1 MPFSNV
7 FKPTQPLREQ
17 FRTRQEFNIPLTKYH
32 VEHTTNTGKK
42 RTPNLKQ
49 ANWSGLKNLRHKNTG
64 RVRLVSTS
72 SSFKTS
78 TSRNYAS
85 RSGAKYTTTDGG
97 SSMLE
102 SAAGGSVVAVTTGR
116 GDARSEVGIAA
127 LDIRCPHLIL
137 CQISDSQTYTNAL
150 SKLYLF
156 EPVEILMPD
165 TMSEGAKTKNM
176 LYRSITDKFP
186 GIEITAISRIHF
198 NDTIGF
204 ERVKSLC
211 NAEYSSVELFIK
223 QKYYALAAVSA
234 LLKYVEY
241 VQHVVYTP
249 KSMKIEF
256 QGSPNAITIDL
267 ESARSL
273 ELVQSQCGQKNASL
287 LGILDR
293 CSTPM
298 GRKLLRA
305 NILQPSSEERI
316 ILERQAAI
324 AELVSNRSLRALI
337 QPIVRRLY
345 GADRLLALSTS
356 PLLHENSV
364 QCAEHNLNYVLLLK
378 HLLDVVPELASILLT
393 SKSDLFRKI
402 QTRLVN
408 DEYRLM
414 QEKILETIHSDARS
428 VAGYTSA
435 SMQRCFAIKAG
446 INDLLDVARQT
457 YCELIDDMKT
467 MVENLADKYK
477 LTLSLS
483 CNASLG
489 FHIQAILPRNSNFE
503 AFTPPYEFIEVQKSK
518 QVYTMTTSALAA
530 LSQQCKIACEELH
543 LMSNV
548 LLCDLLQ
555 NIREYI
561 GRLFQ
566 LSGDVAELDL
576 IISLAQVSSC
586 QTYVKPTFGSKLELL
601 DSRHPIMDVIG
612 LDGPIPNNITAS
624 IFQNL
629 YIISGPNMSGKST
642 YLKQIVL
649 LHIMAQLGCFVP
661 AKKAMF
667 RITNFIFCKIA
678 VRDDVECNASTFALE
693 IKEAQYILR
702 SVTPT
707 SVIILDE
714 LCKGTAI
721 EEGASI
727 AWAICEKL
735 SNTTAFT
742 FVATHFTYL
751 TKLADL
757 YYNVTNQHFETVNLP
772 QRLEMDECH
781 HRITYTHRLKLGV
794 TLADDYGIVLAQ
806 LSGLPKSVTEKARK
820 CASEHMIANQI
831 TIQSNRW
838 QKTCYNVLVKLYEL
852 LETDKFE
859 QEQVASLIQRFVTL
873 WIQKDNN
880 DEEGETALQE
890 NNGELKEQLK
900 NAITFPKPT
909 TTQQTQQTQTK
920 HHAHETTVPKHIST
934 LSTEYNALSR
944 NPSNHSL
951 ALNDSTFYSITTEN
965 ASNESSSVIEFV
977 EPPNS
982 MCFTTN
988 ETVRSPSFKLQLSP
1002 TQVSMTTIEMSP
1014 SKLYEYC
1021 LSDEDFEPLNM
1032 SHVSIITNV
1041 QRTDS
1046 LNTFP
1051 KNCFPLLNDLRK
1063 KFIYDKNH
1071 NVKLS
1076 DPRVRKYYS
1085 LYFIVRTL
1093 YFLYIYCKLLS
1104 EKAGKVFY
1112 LSVIDTIK

>member
-1 MPFSNV
+1 MNV
-7 FKPTQPLREQ
+7 KRIETAIQPSRKQ
-17 FRTRQEFNIPLTKYH
+17 CATRQEFNVPLTKYH
-32 VEHTTNTGKK
+32 VEHTINMEKK
-42 RTPNLKQ
+42 RRANSKQ
-49 ANWSGLKNLRHKNTG
+49 ASWNGLKSSRHKNI
-64 RVRLVSTS
+64 RHPVSTS

-85 RSGAKYTTTDGG
+85 RSGTRWNTTTDGG
-97 SSMLE
+97 SSTLE
-102 SAAGGSVVAVTTGR
+102 STAGGTVLAVTTGR

-165 TMSEGAKTKNM
+165 TMSDGGKTKNI
-176 LYRSITDKFP
+176 LYRSIVDKFP
-186 GIEITAISRIHF
+186 GIEVTAISRIHF

-211 NAEYSSVELFIK
+211 NSEYSSVELFIK

-273 ELVQSQCGQKNASL
+273 ELVQSQCGQRNASL
-287 LGILDR
+287 LGILDH

-305 NILQPSSEERI
+305 NILQPSSVERI
-316 ILERQAAI
+316 ILERQAAV

-356 PLLHENSV
+356 PVLHENSV

-378 HLLDVVPELASILLT
+378 HLLDVIPELASILLT
-393 SKSDLFRKI
+393 SESDLFRKI
-402 QTRLVN
+402 QKRLEN

-467 MVENLADKYK
+467 MVENLTDKYK
-477 LTLSLS
+477 LTLSLG

-489 FHIQAILPRNSNFE
+489 FHVQAILPRNSNFE
-503 AFTPPYEFIEVQKSK
+503 AFNPPHEFIEVRKSK
-518 QVYTMTTSALAA
+518 RIYTMTTSALAA

-548 LLCDLLQ
+548 LLCNLLQ

-586 QTYVKPTFGSKLELL
+586 QTYVKPMFGLKLELL
-601 DSRHPIMDVIG
+601 DSRHPIMDIIG
-612 LDGPIPNNITAS
+612 LDGPIPNDINAS

-629 YIISGPNMSGKST
+629 YVISGPNMSGKST

-649 LHIMAQLGCFVP
+649 LHVMAQLGCFVP

-693 IKEAQYILR
+693 IKEAQYVLR

-707 SVIILDE
+707 SLIILDE

-721 EEGASI
+721 EEGTSI

-735 SNTTAFT
+735 LNTTAFI

-757 YYNVTNQHFETVNLP
+757 YYNVTNQHFETLNVA

-781 HRITYTHRLKLGV
+781 YRVTYTHRLKLGV

-820 CASEHMIANQI
+820 YASEHVIADQI
-831 TIQSNRW
+831 TIKSNTW
-838 QKTCYNVLVKLYEL
+838 EKTCYNVLVRLYEL
-852 LETDKFE
+852 LETDKFQ
-859 QEQVASLIQRFVTL
+859 QEQVASLVQRFVKL
-873 WIQKDNN
+873 WRQKDNN
-880 DEEGETALQE
+880 DEEGETTARENHQE
-890 NNGELKEQLK
+890 LEEQLK
-900 NAITFPKPT
+900 DAITSKVGDHQEVEEQLKDAITSPKVRDHQELEKQLKDAITCPRFSQTEHHMQRT
-909 TTQQTQQTQTK
+909 TI
-920 HHAHETTVPKHIST
+920 PKQIST
-934 LSTEYNALSR
+934 LSTEYNR
-944 NPSNHSL
+944 PPYNPSNHSL
-951 ALNDSTFYSITTEN
+951 TLNESSFCSITTEN
-965 ASNESSSVIEFV
+965 ASNEFSSEIKFV
-977 EPPNS
+977 ESGNS
-982 MCFTTN
+982 MCFTTDK
-988 ETVRSPSFKLQLSP
+988 TDRSPSFKLQLYP
-1002 TQVSMTTIEMSP
+1002 TQVSMSSIEMST

-1021 LSDEDFEPLNM
+1021 LSDDDFEPLNI
-1032 SHVSIITNV
+1032 SHTSIITNV

-1046 LNTFP
+1046 SNTFS
-1051 KNCFPLLNDLRK
+1051 K
-1063 KFIYDKNH
+1063 
-1071 NVKLS
+1071 S
-1076 DPRVRKYYS
+1076 
-1085 LYFIVRTL
+1085 T
-1093 YFLYIYCKLLS
+1093 
-1104 EKAGKVFY
+1104 
-1112 LSVIDTIK
+1112 